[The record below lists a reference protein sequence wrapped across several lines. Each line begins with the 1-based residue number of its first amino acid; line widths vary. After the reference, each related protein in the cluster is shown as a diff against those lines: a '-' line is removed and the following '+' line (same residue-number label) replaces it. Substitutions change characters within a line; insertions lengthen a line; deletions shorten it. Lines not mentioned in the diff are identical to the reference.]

1 MRKKSI
7 FDIIGMARRVS
18 EHKDHSVSVE
28 YCGAADTWTAYIH
41 ARKPGQGIIYHSYII
56 DDQASVGDNYRTIEQ
71 TYNDLKE
78 YLP

>member
-7 FDIIGMARRVS
+7 FDLVGMCVRAS
-18 EHKDHSVSVE
+18 EHKDHSVSID
-28 YCGAADTWTAYIH
+28 YCGSVGNWAVHVHNRT
-41 ARKPGQGIIYHSYII
+41 PEQGIIYHSYIV
-56 DDQASVGDNYRTIEQ
+56 DDQASVGDNYRTIQQ